1 MCKQAT
7 SFFDKDLL
15 DLRHLKWDTN
25 PSGTK
30 GTAGTFLKAFD
41 ENLVPTRCY
50 KLSTG
55 DTLSGIYGHESANEV
70 IVSRFLDMLSIP
82 HLHYD
87 GAYSRIILGGKEHLA
102 YVCWSDSFRNP
113 GESKIALD
121 TYFALHN
128 EEYASVEDMLRTDG
142 YSKYLDVMLLVDFL
156 IINRDRHGANL
167 EVLSSSS
174 SDKVR
179 LSPLFDNGFSLV
191 APLQNHIESIELFDA
206 MRDVEANNFIGSR
219 SLFDNLNLIRNAV
232 EVTPL
237 DTGRLS
243 ELFVGTEE
251 ALSVTH
257 ISKITE
263 ILKKRYCY
271 ARDKKVLCEIGR

>member
-41 ENLVPTRCY
+41 ENLVPTRYY
-50 KLSTG
+50 KLSAG
-55 DTLSGIYGHESANEV
+55 DMLAGIFGHESVNEV
-70 IVSRFLDMLSIP
+70 VISRFLDMLGVP

-87 GAYSRIILGGKEHLA
+87 GAYSKVLLNGNEHTT

-128 EEYASVEDMLRTDG
+128 KEYASVEDMLRTDG
-142 YSKYLDVMLLVDFL
+142 YSKYLDAMLLVDFL

-167 EVLSSSS
+167 EVLSTSS

-191 APLQNHIESIELFDA
+191 APLQNHIESI
-206 MRDVEANNFIGSR
+206 
-219 SLFDNLNLIRNAV
+219 
-232 EVTPL
+232 
-237 DTGRLS
+237 
-243 ELFVGTEE
+243 
-251 ALSVTH
+251 
-257 ISKITE
+257 
-263 ILKKRYCY
+263 
-271 ARDKKVLCEIGR
+271 